1 MNSPKA
7 PWIAALIGAATA
19 IVIAVTIVK
28 FL

>member
-7 PWIAALIGAATA
+7 PWIAALIGAAVA
-19 IVIAVTIVK
+19 LVIAYALVN